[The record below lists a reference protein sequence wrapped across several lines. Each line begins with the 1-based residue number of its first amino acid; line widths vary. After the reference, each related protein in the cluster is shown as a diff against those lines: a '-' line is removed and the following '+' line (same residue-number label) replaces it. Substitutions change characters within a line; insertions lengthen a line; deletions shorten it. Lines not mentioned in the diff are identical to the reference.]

1 MNCREMIDRE
11 SVPQC
16 VSRLCVRCVRALCS
30 DPSLS
35 PRLSRLALTFG
46 TTFSQDRVVHSLSRS
61 DSVIQSASAHYD
73 FDTSERG
80 SRSYEHAGE
89 RRKEEIDANIAV
101 P

>member
-11 SVPQC
+11 GVPQC
-16 VSRLCVRCVRALCS
+16 VSWLCVRCVRALCS

-46 TTFSQDRVVHSLSRS
+46 KDRVVHSLSRS

-80 SRSYEHAGE
+80 SRSYERAGE
-89 RRKEEIDANIAV
+89 RREEEIDANIAV